1 MELKNHAMNAY
12 DDQNADKRLGSCS
25 LDILDLTMEV

>member
-12 DDQNADKRLGSCS
+12 DDQNADKRW
-25 LDILDLTMEV
+25 EVVLWIFWT